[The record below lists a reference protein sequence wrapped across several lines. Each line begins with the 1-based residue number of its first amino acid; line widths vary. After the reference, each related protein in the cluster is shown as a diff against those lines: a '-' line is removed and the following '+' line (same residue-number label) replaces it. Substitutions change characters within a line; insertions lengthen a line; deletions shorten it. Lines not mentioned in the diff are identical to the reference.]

1 LAAFAI
7 RAPGSL
13 YEDHMPESAASKT
26 AVVLIGFQNDYFDA
40 SGILAA
46 ALEDRA
52 WCDQMLSNTL
62 DLLKTLHDEPVLMIS
77 TPIVFTP
84 DYSELVE
91 PTGILK
97 TIKDTGAFKGGCSG
111 AETIP
116 ELRSLGDRIV
126 EVPGKRGLNA
136 FSNTDLD
143 DLLREHGVER
153 VALAGVVTSICI
165 DSTGRAA
172 HERGYQVSVL
182 SDCTAGRTAFEQEF
196 YCEKVFPIYAEVLDR
211 GRFVHDV
218 LETE

>member
-1 LAAFAI
+1 VSQPYI
-7 RAPGSL
+7 
-13 YEDHMPESAASKT
+13 SKT
-26 AVVLIGFQNDYFDA
+26 AVVLIGFQNDYFDPE
-40 SGILAA
+40 GILAA
-46 ALEDRA
+46 ALEDRLG
-52 WCDQMLSNTL
+52 CDLMLS
-62 DLLKTLHDEPVLMIS
+62 KTLRLLEALADQPVLMIS
-77 TPIVFTP
+77 TPIVFTQ

-97 TIKDTGAFKGGCSG
+97 TIKETGAFKSGGSG

-116 ELRSLGDRIV
+116 EIRALGDRVI

-143 DLLREHGVER
+143 QLLRDRGVER
-153 VALAGVVTSICI
+153 VTLAGVVTSICI

-196 YCEKVFPIYAEVLDR
+196 YCENVFPIYAEVLGSDS
-211 GRFVHDV
+211 F
-218 LETE
+218 LEGLSGAS

>member
-1 LAAFAI
+1 M
-7 RAPGSL
+7 SK
-13 YEDHMPESAASKT
+13 SAASKT
-26 AVVLIGFQNDYFDA
+26 AVVLIGFQNDYFGAD
-40 SGILAA
+40 GILAG
-46 ALEDRA
+46 ALEDRS
-52 WCDQMLSNTL
+52 WCDEMLANTL
-62 DLLKTLHDEPVLMIS
+62 DLLETLREDPVTIIS

-97 TIKDTGAFKGGCSG
+97 TIKETGAFKRGCSG
-111 AETIP
+111 AETID
-116 ELRSLGDRIV
+116 ELKSLGDRVV

-143 DLLREHGVER
+143 DLLRQRGVER

-196 YCEKVFPIYAEVLDR
+196 YCDKVFPIYADVVDR
-211 GRFVHDV
+211 SRFVDNV
-218 LETE
+218 RGAE